1 MNKYDNNKKRKRSQL
16 KQHQI
21 IPKSK
26 MKMPEKNIPVQ
37 IRKGLIVFVDHI
49 DKVEQVKIKYAD
61 K

>member
-21 IPKSK
+21 IPKSQ
-26 MKMPEKNIPVQ
+26 MKMPEKNIAVQ
-37 IRKGLIVFVDHI
+37 IRKGLVVFTDHI